1 MKNVM
6 KWMFGV
12 ALLTIGMS
20 FSFIHTSK
28 AQSGGAVSYQTFYD
42 DLSPYGDWIYDPDY
56 GYVWSP
62 QAGNDFR
69 PYYTNGRWAM
79 TEYGNTWV
87 SGYPWGWAPFHYGR
101 WTYNRFYGWVW
112 IPGTTWGPAWVS
124 WRYGGGNYGWAP
136 MGPGISIN
144 ISFGNNY
151 YVPYDWWTF
160 VPCGNIYNGYY
171 NNYWRGAGYNNTYI
185 NNTVII
191 NNTYNNTYVYGPRR
205 NEIEQVT
212 GGRVNVYNIRE
223 GRNAGRNTISGN
235 NVNIYRPTVRTASGN
250 RNEAPRNFVKATNDK
265 SIRTAAPALTGRTAM
280 ERNQRE
286 LKTTPVRNS
295 SADRNS
301 VIKNADRN
309 NAPRSN
315 DRKIEKANAT
325 GRQVERA
332 TDTRVQPN
340 ARNERI
346 QEMNNERMQR
356 EQERAQQTQLREQ
369 QIQTERRQRAQQ
381 EQQLQIQRQQERT
394 QQRQIREQ
402 QIQQRP
408 VQQTPQR
415 EWRRPEPQ
423 RVERAQP
430 ARIERQQ
437 PQMQRSQPA
446 RIERSQPVQR
456 QSAPAQRGGGGFER
470 GGRR

>member
-1 MKNVM
+1 MKNAM

-20 FSFIHTSK
+20 LYAPDTAK
-28 AQSGGAVSYQTFYD
+28 AQLGGAVTYQTFYD

-56 GYVWSP
+56 GYVWAP

-79 TEYGNTWV
+79 TQYGNTWI
-87 SGYPWGWAPFHYGR
+87 SGYDWGWAPFHYGR

-136 MGPGISIN
+136 MGPGININ

-160 VPCGNIYNGYY
+160 VPCGNIYSGYY

-205 NEIEQVT
+205 NEVEQVT

-223 GRNAGRNTISGN
+223 GRTSGRNTIAGN
-235 NVNIYRPTVRTASGN
+235 NVNIYRPTVRTASNN
-250 RNEAPRNFVKATNDK
+250 RNEAPRNFVKANNDR
-265 SIRTAAPALTGRTAM
+265 SIRTASPALTGRTAV
-280 ERNQRE
+280 ERNRRE
-286 LKTTPVRNS
+286 LQANPVRNT
-295 SADRNS
+295 SADKNTDRNS
-301 VIKNADRN
+301 IQKNADR
-309 NAPRSN
+309 SM
-315 DRKIEKANAT
+315 
-325 GRQVERA
+325 ERA
-332 TDTRVQPN
+332 GSRETERANPVREQ
-340 ARNERI
+340 RI
-346 QEMNNERMQR
+346 QPDNRNGREQQVQAEREQRTQQDRQIRVQR
-356 EQERAQQTQLREQ
+356 EQERAQQRRVREQ
-369 QIQTERRQRAQQ
+369 QAQVERQQQ
-381 EQQLQIQRQQERT
+381 EQQIRVQREQERT
-394 QQRQIREQ
+394 QQRQVREQ

-408 VQQTPQR
+408 VQQAPQR

-423 RVERAQP
+423 RVER
-430 ARIERQQ
+430 
-437 PQMQRSQPA
+437 SQPA
-446 RIERSQPVQR
+446 RMERPQPVQR
-456 QSAPAQRGGGGFER
+456 QSAPVQRSGGIER